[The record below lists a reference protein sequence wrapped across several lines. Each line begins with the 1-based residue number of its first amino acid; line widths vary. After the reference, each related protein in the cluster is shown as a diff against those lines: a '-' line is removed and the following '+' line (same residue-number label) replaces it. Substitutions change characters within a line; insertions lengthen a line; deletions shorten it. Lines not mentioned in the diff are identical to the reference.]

1 MELHKDRRFG
11 IFQNCDHIFCIKCV
25 QSWIMTGL
33 CPICLKISPYVIPS
47 EYWIEESDEKTL
59 FFDSFVEKTPK
70 KDYSKSSQIFIKSHM
85 SQKDMKLPLTHF
97 ANKFPLFDCRKSNL
111 IVEFQHTFYISRGRV
126 GLYSIH
132 YIIYR

>member
-1 MELHKDRRFG
+1 MKLGFLVSGSKLSRNCIEKAAFLELHKDRRFG

-70 KDYSKSSQIFIKSHM
+70 KDYSKSSEIFIKSHM

-97 ANKFPLFDCRKSNL
+97 ANEVPPL
-111 IVEFQHTFYISRGRV
+111 
-126 GLYSIH
+126 
-132 YIIYR
+132 

>member
-1 MELHKDRRFG
+1 MKCPYVNAVFKISYLFAFFSIFELHQDRRFG

-47 EYWIEESDEKTL
+47 EYWIEESDEKSL

-70 KDYSKSSQIFIKSHM
+70 KDYS
-85 SQKDMKLPLTHF
+85 
-97 ANKFPLFDCRKSNL
+97 
-111 IVEFQHTFYISRGRV
+111 
-126 GLYSIH
+126 
-132 YIIYR
+132 